1 MARSLASFELTPAE
15 PEDFAHLTF
24 DGAAEKNVF
33 FPGDKPKKENEEL
46 QHFDLRVVFEPGTN
60 VLEESVTFRLEAGK
74 QIAKKYRIVE
84 YLGVGVFSHAVQC
97 VNLDTGGLVCVKMT
111 RNNKDFFDQSLGEIK
126 LLQHLNKADPDD
138 SHCVLRM
145 FDFFYFKEHLFI
157 VTELLCDNL
166 YNIYKKVSRGGC
178 TPYFTLA
185 RVRSIAYQCLIA
197 LDFIHANNLIHCDLK
212 PENILIQSLSRCTI
226 KVIDFGSSCFQSD
239 PHSSYVQSRSYR
251 APEVILGL
259 PYSHKIDVFS
269 LGCILAELLR
279 SKVLFPNKTATHL
292 LAGHMALCGIDSWMI
307 EEGKHSHQYFMKNKL
322 YIWQSA
328 EPTSLP
334 GEQIHQMRRR
344 HIMHGT
350 GGYFY
355 IHPRPRTFEAE
366 LGVSD
371 PVFIDLM
378 KRLLETNMNKRITSK
393 EALQHPWLTEPTL
406 PRPAIYSP
414 GKPGMI
420 LTTPFFAILCS

>member
-1 MARSLASFELTPAE
+1 MKCS
-15 PEDFAHLTF
+15 
-24 DGAAEKNVF
+24 
-33 FPGDKPKKENEEL
+33 PK
-46 QHFDLRVVFEPGTN
+46 HRLRC
-60 VLEESVTFRLEAGK
+60 L
-74 QIAKKYRIVE
+74 
-84 YLGVGVFSHAVQC
+84 
-97 VNLDTGGLVCVKMT
+97 
-111 RNNKDFFDQSLGEIK
+111 
-126 LLQHLNKADPDD
+126 
-138 SHCVLRM
+138 
-145 FDFFYFKEHLFI
+145 
-157 VTELLCDNL
+157 
-166 YNIYKKVSRGGC
+166 
-178 TPYFTLA
+178 
-185 RVRSIAYQCLIA
+185 QCLIA